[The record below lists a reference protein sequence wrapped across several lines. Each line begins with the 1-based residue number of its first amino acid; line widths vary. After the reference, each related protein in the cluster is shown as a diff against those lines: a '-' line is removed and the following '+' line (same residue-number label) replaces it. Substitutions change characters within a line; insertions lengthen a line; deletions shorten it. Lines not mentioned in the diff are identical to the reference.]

1 MKLNTINDVKKID
14 LDSIKSK
21 NATLYV
27 FEKNNKFFNI
37 KRIFTVKRHNEEDYQ
52 RGRHAHIRDQQI
64 VTCPYGSIK
73 FLVSDGKNK
82 KTFLL
87 DSPESAIYVPCYIW
101 TETDYLEKDTI
112 VTVYS
117 SNPYDESSYIRDYDE
132 YLTLVNNQGKLS
144 KK

>member
-1 MKLNTINDVKKID
+1 MNNNTIEDVVEIR
-14 LDSIKSK
+14 LDTVESN
-21 NATLYV
+21 NATLFI
-27 FEKNNKFFNI
+27 FEKINEYFET
-37 KRIFTVKRHNEEDYQ
+37 KRVFTVKRHNEESYQ
-52 RGRHAHIRDQQI
+52 RGRHAHKKDQQI
-64 VTCPYGSIK
+64 VTCPSGAIK

-82 KTFLL
+82 KTFILN
-87 DSPESAIYVPCYIW
+87 SPESAIYVPCYIW

-112 VTVYS
+112 VTVFS